1 LERSSKTFK
10 DVLQQSKHLSKEA
23 HRSKMWALCVPS
35 KKDLKLEKANT
46 WTEKL

>member
-1 LERSSKTFK
+1 MCCSKANIYLKKLT
-10 DVLQQSKHLSKEA
+10 DPECG
-23 HRSKMWALCVPS
+23 LCVPS